1 MNYFFGLLCTLLLTA
16 RSLAG
21 VPAVAGELNHRSDHP
36 SKGKSMTTSGA
47 TDARAEWPQPPKAPP
62 GAPNIVLIL
71 LDDVG
76 FAATS
81 TFGGT
86 AATPVLDRLAARG
99 LRYNNFHTTALCSP
113 TRAALLTGR
122 NDHRAGFGSIM
133 EGVSGFP
140 GYNGIWK
147 KTTVSVAEVLRR
159 NGYSTAAFGK
169 WHNTPYWE
177 ISPVG
182 PFDRWPTNLGFE
194 YFYGF
199 QGGAQSQWEPH
210 LYRNTAAV
218 EPPATPAQG
227 YHFTTDITD
236 EAIRWVQTYS
246 SLVPD
251 KPYFLYFATGATHEP
266 HHVPKDWIAKYR
278 GEFDQGWDKLREEI
292 FSRQKA
298 LGVIPADAEL
308 TPRPAEL
315 PAWDSL
321 SADKK
326 KLYARQM
333 EIYAG
338 FLAHTDHEVGRLLQV
353 VAEGPHGDNTL
364 ILYIVGDNGGSGE
377 GGIEGRDVP
386 PEEIGLLA
394 PPVPVQTRLQH
405 LDELGSE
412 LFINNYSAAWAWA
425 TGAPFQWMKQ
435 VASHYGGTTNP
446 LIVVWPARI
455 KDHGGLRTQFA
466 HVNDVAPTLY
476 ELTGIRFP
484 TVVDGIEQLSLDG
497 TSLAYTFD
505 NPQAPSRHRTQLF
518 EQVGSRAIYHD
529 GWVAAARH
537 SVPWDWHRSADFAY
551 DRWELYHVAEDY
563 SEAHDLSAQFPAK
576 LKSLQSLFDS
586 EARRN
591 LVYPLNTSFGGP
603 LFGPGQPSLTAGR
616 YEFVYHSGL
625 RVPINAVP
633 SFAGSHRLTAEVV
646 IPESG
651 AQGVIVAEGGR
662 AGGFSWYVKDNRL
675 VYENNFQGRK
685 YELIVSRELVPHG
698 KVELAYEFVRSD
710 AQAGHGGTGRL
721 YFNGRIVGEAPL
733 THYAAPSFFDI
744 YFDSFSVGQAAG
756 APVSSAYD
764 VPFPFTGTL
773 GQLRVELK

>member
-1 MNYFFGLLCTLLLTA
+1 MKYFLGLLCALALLA
-16 RSLAG
+16 RSLGG
-21 VPAVAGELNHRSDHP
+21 VPAVAAEGGPGPEHQ
-36 SKGKSMTTSGA
+36 SKSKVASVPGA
-47 TDARAEWPQPPKAPP
+47 KEARPEWPQPPKAPQ

-76 FAATS
+76 FAASS
-81 TFGGT
+81 TFGGP
-86 AATPVLDRLAARG
+86 AQTPVLDRLAARG

-122 NDHRAGFGSIM
+122 NDHRAGFGNVM

-147 KTTVSVAEVLRR
+147 KSTVSVAEVLRR

-182 PFDRWPTNLGFE
+182 PFDRWPTSLGFD

-199 QGGAQSQWEPH
+199 QGGAQSQWEPR
-210 LYRNTAAV
+210 LYRNTTVV

-236 EAIRWVQTYS
+236 EAIRWLQTHAS
-246 SLVPD
+246 VVPD

-266 HHVPKDWIAKYR
+266 HHVPKEWIEKYR
-278 GEFDQGWDKLREEI
+278 GQFDQGWDKLREEI
-292 FSRQKA
+292 FARQKA
-298 LGVIPADAEL
+298 LGVIPAGAEL

-321 SADKK
+321 SADQK
-326 KLYARQM
+326 KLLARQM
-333 EIYAG
+333 EVYAG
-338 FLAHTDHEVGRLLQV
+338 FLAHTDHEVGRLLQAV
-353 VAEGPHGDNTL
+353 GEGPQADNTL

-377 GGIEGRDVP
+377 GGPEGHDVP
-386 PEEIGLLA
+386 AEDMR
-394 PPVPVQTRLQH
+394 PVPVQTRLQH

-412 LFINNYSAAWAWA
+412 LLTNNYSAAWAWA
-425 TGAPFQWMKQ
+425 ADAPFQWMKQ
-435 VASHYGGTTNP
+435 VASHYGGTTDP

-455 KDHGGLRTQFA
+455 KDQGGVRTQFA
-466 HVNDVAPTLY
+466 HVNDVAPTIY

-484 TVVDGIEQLSLDG
+484 AVVDGVEQLSLDG
-497 TSLAYTFD
+497 TSFAYTFD
-505 NPQAPSRHRTQLF
+505 NAQAPSRHRMQVF
-518 EQVGSRAIYHD
+518 EQMGSRAIYQD

-537 SVPWDWHRSADFAY
+537 AVPWDWHRSSDFEH

-576 LKSLQSLFDS
+576 LKSLQGLFDA

-591 LVYPLNTSFGGP
+591 LVYPLNISFGNYQ
-603 LFGPGQPSLTAGR
+603 FGEGQPSLTAGR
-616 YEFVYHSGL
+616 REFIYHPGL
-625 RVPINAVP
+625 RLPVDVAP

-646 IPESG
+646 IPETG
-651 AQGVIVAEGGR
+651 AQGVIVAEGGHN
-662 AGGFSWYVKDNRL
+662 GGFSWYVKDNRL
-675 VYENNFQGRK
+675 IYENNFLGK
-685 YELIVSRELVPHG
+685 SHDLITSSEPLPHG

-710 AQAGHGGTGRL
+710 AQPGHGGTGRL
-721 YFNGRIVGEAPL
+721 YLNGRVVGEATL
-733 THYAAPSFFDI
+733 ARYAAPSFIDI
-744 YFDSFSVGQAAG
+744 FDSFSVGRAAG
-756 APVSSAYD
+756 PPVSSAYEG
-764 VPFPFTGTL
+764 PFPFTGTL
-773 GQLRVELK
+773 EQLRVELK